1 MNQTWENG
9 EKPSFGPD
17 FHLFGPNLAPK
28 IFSQS
33 LTSTRSCTL
42 SQVIIIFNFKGNLW
56 SKLLKMVKNLQISVH
71 QNFLLKLVVRHCFKL
86 SSYAFKG
93 KLMNQTCEN
102 GVKPKFGPKFAHLI
116 YFLFIYLIHYLQS
129 KKFYS
134 SKNSKKIL

>member
-1 MNQTWENG
+1 MVKNLVL
-9 EKPSFGPD
+9 GPI
-17 FHLFGPNLAPK
+17 FTYLAPK